1 MAKETIEALI
11 EGGKATA
18 APPLGPALGPVG
30 VNIGEVV
37 AEINKK
43 TADFKGM
50 KVPVKVI
57 VNTDTKEFEIEV
69 GTPPAAQLIKSEAG
83 IQKAAANPLT
93 DKVADLKIEQIIKI
107 SKMKES
113 SLLGKDNFE
122 RVKEICGTCQSMG
135 VMVEGKPA
143 NETIADIRNGSFKEK
158 IESGKTEL
166 SAEELK
172 AQEEEKKRLQEEMEK
187 KRAEF
192 EALGKGIM
200 KEMEGKESKLIRAK
214 MAEEGVPGPI
224 IEQLLPTEKEAAP
237 GAPGAKP
244 AEGAPAAEGEK
255 PAAEG
260 NNNKK

>member
-1 MAKETIEALI
+1 MVKETIEVLI

-18 APPLGPALGPVG
+18 APPLGPALGPAG

-37 AEINKK
+37 AEINNK

-50 KVPVKVI
+50 KVPVMVT
-57 VNTDTKEFEIEV
+57 VDEDTKTFEIKV

-83 IQKAAANPLT
+83 IKKAAANPLT
-93 DKVADLKIEQIIKI
+93 EKVADLKIEQIIKV

-166 SAEELK
+166 SADELK
-172 AQEEEKKRLQEEMEK
+172 AQEVEKKRLQEEMEK
-187 KRAEF
+187 KRTVF
-192 EALGKGIM
+192 EAQAKQIM

-214 MAEEGVPGPI
+214 MTEDGIPGPI
-224 IEQLLPTEKEAAP
+224 IEQLMPTEKEAAP
-237 GAPGAKP
+237 GA
-244 AEGAPAAEGEK
+244 K
-255 PAAEG
+255 PAAAAAPG
-260 NNNKK
+260 PAKK